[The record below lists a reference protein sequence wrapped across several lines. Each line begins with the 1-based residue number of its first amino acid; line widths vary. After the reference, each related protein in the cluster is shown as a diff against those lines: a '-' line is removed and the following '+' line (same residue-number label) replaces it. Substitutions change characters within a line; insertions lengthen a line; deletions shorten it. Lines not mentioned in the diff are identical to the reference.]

1 MIPVSSYAT
10 NHEEGYR
17 ARFKPPIMDGAI
29 HKINVKEQQ
38 KLECRRKGGKYRSRK
53 DKKGTYVGAFSI
65 ALSFTHEKGIF
76 V

>member
-10 NHEEGYR
+10 NQEEGCR

-29 HKINVKEQQ
+29 HKINVKEQTKTRMQ
-38 KLECRRKGGKYRSRK
+38 EKGEKSGSRK
-53 DKKGTYVGAFSI
+53 DKKGTYAGAFSI
-65 ALSFTHEKGIF
+65 VLSFTHEKGIF

>member
-17 ARFKPPIMDGAI
+17 ARSPPPIMDGAI
-29 HKINVKEQQ
+29 HKIDVKKQTKTRMQE
-38 KLECRRKGGKYRSRK
+38 KGGKYRSRK